1 MYAYLTNYSSIFSYL
16 KDSRLK
22 QSLSK
27 ERLSTLVADSA
38 VLQFVRLYDHTFY
51 QSLAEVLI
59 PNVLRPI
66 PPTLTQAIR
75 NFARSLEV
83 SSPV

>member
-1 MYAYLTNYSSIFSYL
+1 MSDPAI
-16 KDSRLK
+16 
-22 QSLSK
+22 
-27 ERLSTLVADSA
+27 
-38 VLQFVRLYDHTFY
+38 LQFIRLYDHTFY

-75 NFARSLEV
+75 NFAKSLEV
-83 SSPV
+83 SQFFLEGRLLLLHITIN